1 MNMRRQSD
9 LAILEIVSVTVAVLA
24 IGIFF
29 IPKTLGESGKMDVA
43 QATQD
48 VQKIAFSL
56 QEFHRQNGNFP
67 STMDTEL
74 WKSAGEMPSSSA
86 WLDGKSA
93 ALSTAVQKE
102 FAADPWGRCYLIN
115 ADAFE
120 KKTDEKPWVL
130 SAGPNGRIDTSAS
143 DKNPAGDDIG
153 TIIY

>member
-9 LAILEIVSVTVAVLA
+9 LAILEIVSVTIAVMA

-29 IPKTLGESGKMDVA
+29 IPRTLGESGKMDVA

-56 QEFHRQNGNFP
+56 QEFYRQNTHFP
-67 STMDTEL
+67 SAAESDL
-74 WKSAGEMPSSSA
+74 WKSAGEMPASAA
-86 WLDGKSA
+86 WLEGKSA
-93 ALSTAVQKE
+93 LLSSALQKE
-102 FAADPWGRCYLIN
+102 FSSDPWGHCYLVN

-130 SAGPNGRIDTSAS
+130 SAGPNGRIDTSTN
-143 DKNPAGDDIG
+143 DKNPSGDDIG
-153 TIIY
+153 IIVY